1 MVFINWRCCPKSVG
15 DGPGKGKSNAELGT
29 PREVTLRRRIW
40 GLRMDHKLSVRQQ
53 QEALVVENPKPEPT
67 PSLGDALTG
76 ALQACNLISLFSSVM
91 MKPD

>member
-1 MVFINWRCCPKSVG
+1 
-15 DGPGKGKSNAELGT
+15 
-29 PREVTLRRRIW
+29 
-40 GLRMDHKLSVRQQ
+40 MDHKLSVRQQ
-53 QEALVVENPKPEPT
+53 QEAFVVENPKPEPT